1 MQILLEWLQE
11 MANLSGPQET
21 DDVLKIQILMQWE
34 NEPEESDGIE
44 FRMKD
49 LIQKLKCARSFGTPY
64 LLWFKWQISSNSCIP
79 SWWCCFEKLQSICEV
94 TKRSALPKEI
104 PHGGGLWGFISW
116 TSFPVLAPLPDYYC
130 NVSTSYAP
138 ATVPS
143 LLELSPKEL

>member
-79 SWWCCFEKLQSICEV
+79 SWWCCFE
-94 TKRSALPKEI
+94 
-104 PHGGGLWGFISW
+104 
-116 TSFPVLAPLPDYYC
+116 
-130 NVSTSYAP
+130 
-138 ATVPS
+138 
-143 LLELSPKEL
+143 